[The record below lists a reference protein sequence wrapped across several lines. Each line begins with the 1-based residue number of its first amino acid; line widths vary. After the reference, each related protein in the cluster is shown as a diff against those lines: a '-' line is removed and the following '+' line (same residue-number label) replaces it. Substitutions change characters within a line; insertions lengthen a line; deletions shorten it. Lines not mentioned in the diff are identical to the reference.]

1 MANIKLTELSELTT
15 ANNQNTIFYVA
26 DLSVSPNISH
36 YIRLGHFT
44 SDNGIAYIAYAE
56 ANDAFLRANTA
67 LSVGWNANIAYNQA
81 NSAYSF
87 SNTGYTQANN
97 AGSFAN
103 SAYIKANSAGSF
115 ANGAF
120 ARANS
125 SYDYANT
132 SYTQANNAASFAN
145 GAFTKA
151 NSAASFAN
159 GAFVTANSAAS
170 FANGSFDRANSAYAY
185 ANTLALSNIST
196 IVFNRA
202 NSAYDHANGSF
213 DRANAAFQQANNSF
227 NVTNVSFG
235 VANSAASF
243 ANGAFTKAN
252 TSVIK
257 TGDGI
262 TGVITS
268 PTAANGTSNSMI
280 ATTQFVNNQLTLY
293 ATGLGINQTWS
304 DVTLSRANN
313 VTYTNTTGKPIMVH
327 VKASFSNSSYG
338 AYVVGYVGSVE
349 AGFNRDNGSAGATS
363 INPSI
368 NFIVPPGQT
377 YKSLFIGSG
386 ASLQIW
392 TELR

>member
-1 MANIKLTELSELTT
+1 MANIKLTELSELIT

-56 ANDAFLRANTA
+56 ANNALIKANTA
-67 LSVGWNANIAYNQA
+67 LSIGWNANIAYNQA

-125 SYDYANT
+125 SYDFANT
-132 SYTQANNAASFAN
+132 GYTQANNAGSFAN

-170 FANGSFDRANSAYAY
+170 FANGAFYWANSAYNY

-202 NSAYDHANGSF
+202 NSAYDHANGAF
-213 DRANAAFQQANNSF
+213 NRANAAFQQANNSF

-235 VANSAASF
+235 AANSAASF

-268 PTAANGTSNSMI
+268 PTAANGTSNTMI

-293 ATGLGINQTWS
+293 ATGLGINQTWQNL
-304 DVTLSRANN
+304 TNSRAYGT
-313 VTYTNTTGKPIMVH
+313 TYTNSTGKPIMVNVRGTETH
-327 VKASFSNSSYG
+327 TAAEHDEFYALRGFVNNVEICFGMYF
-338 AYVVGYVGSVE
+338 VSVLVP
-349 AGFNRDNGSAGATS
+349 NGAT
-363 INPSI
+363 
-368 NFIVPPGQT
+368 
-377 YKSLFIGSG
+377 YKVTAENWS
-386 ASLQIW
+386 ASADGDW
-392 TELR
+392 GKYWMELR

>member
-327 VKASFSNSSYG
+327 IKTGFSNSSYG
-338 AYVVGYVGSVE
+338 SYIIGYVGSIEV
-349 AGFNRDNGSAGATS
+349 GFNRDNGSAGATS